1 MTRTS
6 FLFYAYGNPSCK
18 FFCSILKIGKWFTKS
33 QEKNTMFLLFLL
45 LAFGFV
51 VFLGIMGNLCKK
63 LNLAPSP
70 RLFFYFIGWYIGA
83 AALLID
89 IVCNRASCSLRI
101 ILIGLLA
108 PIVIYEILRLLRR
121 FLSWSFNGL
130 GHYK

>member
-1 MTRTS
+1 
-6 FLFYAYGNPSCK
+6 
-18 FFCSILKIGKWFTKS
+18 
-33 QEKNTMFLLFLL
+33 MFLLFLL